1 MIERLIGCRGDEGH
15 REGASYPTM
24 VRRTTTAESTGA
36 RFLARF
42 AVPARDITKAPA
54 EAGALSAAGFA
65 NRKGI
70 FHARFPALP

>member
-1 MIERLIGCRGDEGH
+1 MRACAVAHATKSAVRTAVGH
-15 REGASYPTM
+15 GTRAADASHTPGK
-24 VRRTTTAESTGA
+24 A
-36 RFLARF
+36 
-42 AVPARDITKAPA
+42 KAPA

>member
-1 MIERLIGCRGDEGH
+1 VKGSSRGSLEEGH
-15 REGASYPTM
+15 
-24 VRRTTTAESTGA
+24 
-36 RFLARF
+36 
-42 AVPARDITKAPA
+42 ARDKTKAPA